1 MPADDYKYTG
11 AKDANNILHEQIIQP
26 SNFETVDYA
35 FYDFVDKKMDIRA
48 VTNKGWKKVPIVWS
62 SAERAFFSKEK
73 KELSDLDGTLILPLI
88 GVERTALSKDL
99 NRKGSHFGGT
109 FNFQNAYH
117 GSRITVARR
126 IVSDKTNNFAVA
138 DNRKQFGTGG
148 QVNRTPN
155 RQSYFPRRDQF
166 GKIIPNEKVVYETI
180 SIPVPVYVMMTY
192 NVTFR
197 SEYQQQMNQ
206 MIQPFAT
213 LGGHINSFNIYRDG
227 HKYEAFLKSDLAQ
240 ANNIASF
247 DQEERVYQTVLTFEV
262 LGYVIGEGK
271 NGERPKIIKRQN
283 AVEVK
288 IPRERVIL
296 GDIQE
301 FDPSSGFYRE

>member
-1 MPADDYKYTG
+1 MPTDDYKYTG
-11 AKDANNILHEQIIQP
+11 VKDANNVLQEQIIQP

-35 FYDFVDKKMDIRA
+35 FYDFINEKMDIRA

-62 SAERAFFSKEK
+62 SAERAFFSKENK
-73 KELSDLDGTLILPLI
+73 DLRDLDGTLILPLI
-88 GVERTALSKDL
+88 GVERTSLSKDL
-99 NRKGSHFGGT
+99 NKKGSYFGGT
-109 FNFQNAYH
+109 FNFQDPYH

-148 QVNRTPN
+148 QVNRTPD
-155 RQSYFPRRDQF
+155 RQSYFPRRDKF
-166 GKIIPNEKVVYETI
+166 GKIIPNKKAVYETI
-180 SIPVPVYVMMTY
+180 SIPVPVYITMTY

-227 HKYEAFLKSDLAQ
+227 HKYEAFLRSDLAQ

-247 DQEERVYQTVLTFEV
+247 DQEERTYQTVLTFEV

-271 NGERPKIIKRQN
+271 NGERPRIIKRQN